1 MQKHICVCVCAEYFC
16 FLKFVWVVLYSVSLG
31 SEPLGFWRMSAP
43 ESACKLTGNAVMKA
57 RGLGC
62 VLVGMYKGF
71 FFFFFLL
78 YSPLTVLLRD
88 SAFYFPFCVYFRVSH
103 CVSLFLWVFPSDL
116 LSLFL
121 SLLVG
126 LQPKLV
132 PGLGKQLNLAL
143 WSDKPSSVSL
153 GRGCGCE
160 LTVRRILTCRWESSL
175 PRITVL
181 LGEELT

>member
-1 MQKHICVCVCAEYFC
+1 MCVYVLSIFV
-16 FLKFVWVVLYSVSLG
+16 FLSLSGLCCIPSAWDLSLWV
-31 SEPLGFWRMSAP
+31 SAP

-62 VLVGMYKGF
+62 VFVGMYKGV
-71 FFFFFLL
+71 FFFFLL
-78 YSPLTVLLRD
+78 YAPLTVLLRD
-88 SAFYFPFCVYFRVSH
+88 SAFYFPFCVYFRISH

-160 LTVRRILTCRWESSL
+160 LT
-175 PRITVL
+175 
-181 LGEELT
+181 ELEGF

>member
-1 MQKHICVCVCAEYFC
+1 M
-16 FLKFVWVVLYSVSLG
+16 SL
-31 SEPLGFWRMSAP
+31 L
-43 ESACKLTGNAVMKA
+43 ACIKV
-57 RGLGC
+57 
-62 VLVGMYKGF
+62 